1 MNDPVGKIAR
11 ALLLALVA
19 GGCNVAVG
27 TQQGYEPSQP
37 VAFSHA
43 LHSGEYKIDCLYCH
57 AGAEQSRHA
66 GVPPVQV
73 CMNCH
78 TQVKK
83 DAPEVQKL
91 FAAMDGGTPIAW
103 TRVHRLPD
111 YAYLS
116 HASHV
121 GAGVKCQQ
129 CHGPVETM
137 VRVQQLETMAMGW
150 CLDCHRTT
158 AAAPV
163 NPQKLA
169 PPTDCSACH
178 R

>member
-1 MNDPVGKIAR
+1 MAST
-11 ALLLALVA
+11 LALTA
-19 GGCNVAVG
+19 CNVAVG
-27 TQQGYEPSQP
+27 SQQGYEPVQP

-43 LHSGEYKIDCLYCH
+43 QHAGEFKIDCLYCH
-57 AGAEQSRHA
+57 FGAERSRHA

-91 FAAMDGGTPIAW
+91 STAMDAGTPIQW
-103 TRVHRLPD
+103 VKVHRLPD
-111 YAYLS
+111 HAYLNHS
-116 HASHV
+116 SHV
-121 GAGVKCQQ
+121 AAGLKCQQ

-137 VRVQQLETMAMGW
+137 VRVQQVETMAMGW

-158 AAAPV
+158 ATAPD
-163 NPQKLA
+163 NWKKLA